1 MKAITFTT
9 NFLAIILISFGAY
22 AQSNIFETTT
32 ITHKTCS
39 VSYGKYD
46 TAKKNY
52 VYFETKP
59 DTFYIYTIDERVIK
73 TPSNSYHTFKG
84 AKGDLIV
91 DTDTNKVAYDEL
103 EDAFGKKCKRVITVK
118 YLKNIPIASH
128 WDFEYE
134 THAFRYHMVMPK
146 QNEN

>member
-73 TPSNSYHTFKG
+73 TPSNSYHTYKG
-84 AKGDLIV
+84 AKDELIV
-91 DTDTNKVAYDEL
+91 DTDSVKVAYEEL
-103 EDAFGKKCKRVITVK
+103 EDAFGEKCKRTITVK
-118 YLKNIPIASH
+118 YLKNKAIASN
-128 WDFEYE
+128 WDFEYK
-134 THAFRYHMVMPK
+134 THAFRYNFIMPK
-146 QNEN
+146 LD